1 MRKKVALLVES
12 SRAYGRG
19 VLTGIAAYAR
29 AHRNWSI
36 YFHER
41 NLGEPVPKWIESWQG
56 DGIIARVENVQI
68 VSYLVKHNIPAVDL
82 RGLHKMPDVP
92 LVETNDVLVTR
103 MALEHLLERGFQRFG
118 FCGFEGANYSRR
130 RKTFLMQMLAESGMK
145 LATVDSPNPHTA
157 DTSRIE
163 ASGLLHQEELAEWLT
178 SLEKPVGIIACN
190 DIRALQLLNAARECK
205 IDVPDEVAVIG
216 IDNDTILCNL
226 ADPPLSSVEH
236 DTRRIGFEAAVLL
249 DKMMRGYVPTEPRLL
264 IDPLRVVTRQSSDV
278 LAIRDQ
284 EVAAAMKFIR
294 ERACDG
300 ISVDDVVAT
309 VPVSRSTLERRFIK
323 GVGRSI
329 KAEINKVRIR
339 RIKELLINT
348 DYKLGAIANKVGFAH
363 AEYMSVLFREAVGVT
378 PGQYRKEHGERNL

>member
-1 MRKKVALLVES
+1 LIKR
-12 SRAYGRG
+12 
-19 VLTGIAAYAR
+19 
-29 AHRNWSI
+29 
-36 YFHER
+36 
-41 NLGEPVPKWIESWQG
+41 
-56 DGIIARVENVQI
+56 
-68 VSYLVKHNIPAVDL
+68 NIPAVDL
-82 RGLHKMPDVP
+82 RGLHKMPNVP
-92 LVETNDVLVTR
+92 LVETNDVLVTHL
-103 MALEHLLERGFQRFG
+103 ALEHLLERGFQRFG

-130 RKTFLMQMLAESGMK
+130 RKAFLTEMLAESGMP
-145 LATVDSPNPHTA
+145 LATLDSSNPHTV

-163 ASGLLHQEELAEWLT
+163 AGGLLHQEELADWLM
-178 SLEKPVGIIACN
+178 SLEKPVGVIACN
-190 DIRALQLLNAARECK
+190 DVRALQLLNAARECK
-205 IDVPDEVAVIG
+205 IDVPDEVAVVG

-236 DTRRIGFEAAVLL
+236 DTRRVGFEAAVLL
-249 DKMMRGYVPTEPRLL
+249 DRMMRGYVPTEQRLL
-264 IDPLRVVTRQSSDV
+264 VDPLRVVTRQSSDV

-294 ERACDG
+294 DRACEG

-329 KAEINKVRIR
+329 KSEINKVRIR

-363 AEYMSVLFREAVGVT
+363 AEYMSVLFREAVGMT
-378 PGQYRKEHGERNL
+378 PGQYRKEHSERSL

>member
-19 VLTGIAAYAR
+19 VLAGIAAYAR

-41 NLGEPVPKWIESWQG
+41 NLSETIPKWLQSWEG

-68 VSYLVKHNIPAVDL
+68 INYLSQHPVPTVDV
-82 RGLHKMPDVP
+82 RCLHKLPDVP
-92 LVETNDVLVTR
+92 MVETNDVMVTR
-103 MALEHLLERGFQRFG
+103 LAFEHLLERGFQRFG
-118 FCGFEGANYSRR
+118 YCGFEGANYSRR
-130 RKTFLMQMLAESGMK
+130 RKNFLMQMVADAGLT
-145 LATVDSPNPHTA
+145 LTTLDSPNPHII

-163 ASGLLHQEELAEWLT
+163 ASGLLHQEELVDWLINVD
-178 SLEKPVGIIACN
+178 KPIGIIACN

-205 IDVPDEVAVIG
+205 IDVPDEVAVVG
-216 IDNDTILCNL
+216 IDNDTIMCNL

-236 DTRRIGFEAAVLL
+236 DTRRIGFEASVLL
-249 DKMMRGYVPTEPRLL
+249 DKMMRGYMPTEPRIL

-278 LAIRDQ
+278 LAIRDS

-363 AEYMSVLFREAVGVT
+363 AEYMSVLFRESVGVT
-378 PGQYRKEHGERNL
+378 PGQYRKEHGERTA

>member
-56 DGIIARVENVQI
+56 DGIIARVENMQI

-103 MALEHLLERGFQRFG
+103 FALEHLMERGFQRFG

-130 RKTFLMQMLAESGMK
+130 RKTFLMQLLAESGMK

-163 ASGLLHQEELAEWLT
+163 ASGLLHQEELAEWLM

-205 IDVPDEVAVIG
+205 IDVPDEVAVVG

-329 KAEINKVRIR
+329 KSEINKVRIR

-363 AEYMSVLFREAVGVT
+363 AEYMSVLFREAVGMT
-378 PGQYRKEHGERNL
+378 PGQYRKEHGERNP

>member
-1 MRKKVALLVES
+1 
-12 SRAYGRG
+12 
-19 VLTGIAAYAR
+19 
-29 AHRNWSI
+29 
-36 YFHER
+36 
-41 NLGEPVPKWIESWQG
+41 
-56 DGIIARVENVQI
+56 
-68 VSYLVKHNIPAVDL
+68 
-82 RGLHKMPDVP
+82 
-92 LVETNDVLVTR
+92 
-103 MALEHLLERGFQRFG
+103 MAFEHLLERGFQRFA

-130 RKTFLMQMLAESGMK
+130 RKAFLTQMVLEHGWK
-145 LATVDSPNPHTA
+145 LATLDSPQPHTA

-163 ASGLLHQEELAEWLT
+163 ASGLLHQEVLSEWLL
-178 SLEKPVGIIACN
+178 SLEKPIGVIACN
-190 DIRALQLLNAARECK
+190 DIRALQLLNAARESK
-205 IDVPDEVAVIG
+205 IDVPDDVAVVG

-236 DTRRIGFEAAVLL
+236 DTRRIGFEAASLL
-249 DKMMRGYVPTEPRLL
+249 DKMMRGYVPTEERLL

-278 LAIRDQ
+278 LAIRDT

-339 RIKELLINT
+339 QIKELLINT

-363 AEYMSVLFREAVGVT
+363 AEYMSVLFREAVGIT
-378 PGQYRKEHGERNL
+378 PGQYRKEHGERND